1 MLPTFSDGSGGT
13 QRRYRR
19 SLGFV
24 LVLLISAGFLITAIN
39 VLQGP
44 QLRLTSADSAGL
56 VTRSQ
61 VSVTLQSDRALEAVT
76 SDQVTVAP
84 SAPFTVTTDGLVI
97 RLRFTLPLK
106 ANTTYDVFVTG
117 VAAKN
122 LGTTSTWSTSFTT
135 DPLDFLFLEARDQTT
150 ALVQASPHNSSPITL
165 YEAPGITAFSR
176 VASVIAIMREHGSD
190 ASLEILDPASGG
202 VERLSFPPGIELVD
216 VAPVSW
222 GASAIVVVNSVGDD
236 DVPVFGAV
244 AMVDLLGE
252 RTPSLITALDGTP
265 VSVRKV
271 VVSDGGGYIILW
283 LNNGELMRYDPPS
296 DTIFPVGFA
305 SEVWGFDSLGE
316 LLVFVDAQ
324 GTLALNLRSGEITRV
339 PAGRIDGFQV
349 AHELTT
355 FAPDFSSFQ
364 RVGVNSS
371 DSENLNYLVTRSD
384 TQGFHS
390 LITGSLATR
399 QSIGAIALSP
409 NGQYLLVETN
419 EQTTPVGYAGLTLTQ
434 VSQSTVIQV
443 IDTESSQILFE
454 FPGFSFNW

>member
-190 ASLEILDPASGG
+190 ASLEILDPASGE

-265 VSVRKV
+265 V
-271 VVSDGGGYIILW
+271 
-283 LNNGELMRYDPPS
+283 
-296 DTIFPVGFA
+296 
-305 SEVWGFDSLGE
+305 
-316 LLVFVDAQ
+316 
-324 GTLALNLRSGEITRV
+324 
-339 PAGRIDGFQV
+339 
-349 AHELTT
+349 
-355 FAPDFSSFQ
+355 
-364 RVGVNSS
+364 
-371 DSENLNYLVTRSD
+371 
-384 TQGFHS
+384 
-390 LITGSLATR
+390 
-399 QSIGAIALSP
+399 
-409 NGQYLLVETN
+409 
-419 EQTTPVGYAGLTLTQ
+419 
-434 VSQSTVIQV
+434 
-443 IDTESSQILFE
+443 
-454 FPGFSFNW
+454 